1 MQAPTKILIVEDED
15 ILARNLQSFLART
28 VADVRVAADAHQ
40 TLKILESFTPEVVI
54 LDFNLPDLNGI
65 QIHTFILRRC
75 APLASCVMISGH
87 LSDSIIHDA
96 NDEGIVHVLSKP
108 FSFIEL
114 QEVIDKSYN
123 ETMSFQVNVKDS
135 STSAAPVPD
144 KTANGP
150 FYMTEDNMM
159 VADRRR
165 QERRSF
171 SNRRQ
176 PTGTLQDCT
185 TTASHYL
192 KKIINYPLDEANG
205 AVLTLDLRGHP
216 DRRAAFDR
224 RQIH

>member
-75 APLASCVMISGH
+75 VPQASCVMISGH

-96 NDEGIVHVLSKP
+96 NDQGIVHVLGKP

-114 QEVIDKSYN
+114 QALIDQSYN
-123 ETMSFQVNVKDS
+123 ETLSFQVDIQDN
-135 STSAAPVPD
+135 STPAAPHLD
-144 KTANGP
+144 QAANGP
-150 FYMTEDNMM
+150 FYMTENNMM

-165 QERRSF
+165 QERRSS

-176 PTGTLQDCT
+176 LAGALQDCT
-185 TTASHYL
+185 ATASHYL
-192 KKIINYPLDEANG
+192 KKIINYPLNVANG
-205 AVLTLDLRGHP
+205 TVLIMDLRSHP
-216 DRRAAFDR
+216 DRRAALDR
-224 RQIH
+224 RQIQ